1 MKVKMLITLFF
12 LMSIS
17 ISAYA
22 DYQTTLLPGVFIPN
36 VDVGDFSA
44 SVVYDWNSD
53 GKKDLI
59 IGSRTGTA
67 QPVIMDMLIFMRIP
81 VQTVHHHSAVHHKFS
96 LVPTVCSAIDA
107 IAGG

>member
-1 MKVKMLITLFF
+1 MKIKIVITLIF
-12 LMSIS
+12 LILGS

-22 DYQTTLLPGVFIPN
+22 DYQTYLLPGVYIPN
-36 VDVGDFSA
+36 VDVGDYSA
-44 SVVYDWNSD
+44 PVVYDWNSD

-67 QPVIMDMLIFMRIP
+67 LAGFHGYVNFFENTGSDSSP
-81 VQTVHHHSAVHHKFS
+81 SFS
-96 LVPTVCSAIDA
+96 SSSQIQSCTTVCSAIDA